1 MNIAFVTT
9 FKVSPEKGGTE
20 RTTLRISGAFRK
32 GGNRCYN
39 LYAKEID
46 KKLPPAEFDG
56 VFNIY
61 QINLKDFSKTYNIDI
76 SFSKEP
82 LSSWGW
88 SEMHWEKTERA
99 N

>member
-1 MNIAFVTT
+1 MNIAFCYNI

-56 VFNIY
+56 VFQY
-61 QINLKDFSKTYNIDI
+61 LPDKFEGFFENLQHRYLRFRRS
-76 SFSKEP
+76 
-82 LSSWGW
+82 L
-88 SEMHWEKTERA
+88 
-99 N
+99 